1 MNISFNSAPLL
12 LTDEQMRQY
21 IVDGYVM
28 LEPSV
33 PDELHETIRRKLAD
47 VVEVGSN
54 PGNNVLPRVPEMRH
68 ILKQSL
74 RYAGRID

>member
-1 MNISFNSAPLL
+1 MSVSFNSAPVL

-33 PDELHETIRRKLAD
+33 PDELHETIRQKLAD
-47 VVEVGSN
+47 VWRWAAIRGTTCCRGCRRCGTSSTA
-54 PGNNVLPRVPEMRH
+54 
-68 ILKQSL
+68 LKC
-74 RYAGRID
+74 AVH

>member
-1 MNISFNSAPLL
+1 MNVSFNNAPAL

-33 PDELHETIRRKLAD
+33 PDELHEPSAENLQT
-47 VVEVGSN
+47 S
-54 PGNNVLPRVPEMRH
+54 
-68 ILKQSL
+68 
-74 RYAGRID
+74 

>member
-1 MNISFNSAPLL
+1 MSVSFNSAPLL

-33 PDELHETIRRKLAD
+33 PDELHETIRRETLQTFWTWEAIRGTTCCHGCRRCGTSST
-47 VVEVGSN
+47 V
-54 PGNNVLPRVPEMRH
+54 
-68 ILKQSL
+68 L
-74 RYAGRID
+74 RYVAH